1 MGQSATTLMSMIAAS
16 HGSCSSQVT
25 YYRSYY
31 LYYPTEG
38 EVNMRDIVLRLR
50 PDILILTV
58 GGHLQDMG
66 DIYDVWGII
75 MPIIKAIRKHLP
87 HIQLMWKSSNPADD
101 HCLAMNKPLLNYPR
115 IQDISTKSQY
125 NQHLFR
131 RYDTISRKFSRKLNI
146 SYIDMSPLYMRG
158 DAHVGHFK
166 FKGDAALFYIIV
178 FSSSTASCFSAYDDA
193 AYCFYGKVPI
203 VSMMSI

>member
-1 MGQSATTLMSMIAAS
+1 MSMIAAS
-16 HGSCSSQVT
+16 HGSCASQVT

-58 GGHLQDMG
+58 GAHLQDMG
-66 DIYDVWGII
+66 DIYDIWAKI

-101 HCLAMNKPLLNYPR
+101 HCLAMNKPLLNYPQ

-125 NQHLFR
+125 DQHLFS

-158 DAHVGHFK
+158 DAHVGHFI
-166 FKGDAALFYIIV
+166 FEGDDTVLHILSLSSIIIV
-178 FSSSTASCFSAYDDA
+178 TLLSLNAYVL
-193 AYCFYGKVPI
+193 YCAKAR
-203 VSMMSI
+203 